1 MELKDVIEKRASI
14 RTFTD
19 EPVSAE
25 HIKEIIRRAGLAPSI
40 NNSQPWKFI
49 TITNEEMIEKMG
61 KIVQKKVLEYFPHEN
76 IKEKM
81 MAQAKV
87 LRFSSF
93 FMDAPVL
100 IAVEMSP
107 YQTVIEELLKGREL
121 SLEDVNRLR
130 NYPNIQ
136 SIGAAVEN
144 LILSAFDLGYGAC
157 WLSGLLI
164 ARNELEELLSIKSPN
179 TLAACVAIG
188 KPREFITQRDKK
200 SFEQIFTLID

>member
-1 MELKDVIEKRASI
+1 MNLKEVIEKRASI
-14 RTFTD
+14 RMFTD
-19 EPVSAE
+19 EKVPIEDV
-25 HIKEIIRRAGLAPSI
+25 KEMIRRAGLAPSI

-49 TITNEEMIEKMG
+49 TIVNEEIIEQMG
-61 KIVQKKVLEYFPHEN
+61 KIVQQKVLEYFPHEN

-107 YQTVIEELLKGREL
+107 YQTIIEELLKGREL
-121 SLEDVNRLR
+121 SLENVNRLR

-164 ARNELEELLSIKSPN
+164 ARNELEEFLNVKTPN
-179 TLAACVAIG
+179 TLVACVAVG
-188 KPREFITQRDKK
+188 NPREFITQRDKK
-200 SFEQIFTLID
+200 PFEEIFQLIE

>member
-1 MELKDVIEKRASI
+1 MELKDVIEKRVSI

-19 EPVSAE
+19 EPVAVTD
-25 HIKEIIRRAGLAPSI
+25 IKEIIRRAGLAPSI

-49 TITNEEMIEKMG
+49 VITNEEIIEKMG

-76 IKEKM
+76 IKEKI

-121 SLEDVNRLR
+121 SIEDVNRLR
-130 NYPNIQ
+130 SYPNIQ

-164 ARNELEELLSIKSPN
+164 ARKELEELLSINSPN
-179 TLAACVAIG
+179 ALAACVAIG
-188 KPREFITQRDKK
+188 NPREFLTQRDKK
-200 SFEQIFTLID
+200 PFEEIFTLID

>member
-14 RTFTD
+14 RMFND
-19 EPVSAE
+19 KPVPVE
-25 HIKEIIRRAGLAPSI
+25 HIKEIVRRAGLAPSI

-49 TITNEEMIEKMG
+49 SITNEEMIEQMG
-61 KIVQKKVLEYFPHEN
+61 KIVQKKVLDNFPHEN

-100 IAVEMSP
+100 IAVEMTP

-130 NYPNIQ
+130 SFPNIQ

-164 ARNELEELLSIKSPN
+164 ARDELEALLDIKSPN
-179 TLAACVAIG
+179 TLAACVAVG
-188 KPREFITQRDKK
+188 NPREFLSQRDKK
-200 SFEQIFTLID
+200 PFDEIFKLID

>member
-14 RTFTD
+14 RMFTD
-19 EPVSAE
+19 EKIPIEDV
-25 HIKEIIRRAGLAPSI
+25 KEMVRRAGLAPSI

-49 TITNEEMIEKMG
+49 TIVNDELIEKMG
-61 KIVQKKVLEYFPHEN
+61 KIVQQKVLEYFPHEN

-81 MAQAKV
+81 VAQAKV

-93 FMDAPVL
+93 FMDAPVI

-107 YQTVIEELLKGREL
+107 YKTVIEELLKGREL
-121 SLEDVNRLR
+121 SLENVNRLR

-144 LILSAFDLGYGAC
+144 LILSAYDLGYGAC

-164 ARNELEELLSIKSPN
+164 AREELEELLNVKSPN

-188 KPREFITQRDKK
+188 KPREIITQRDKK
-200 SFEQIFTLID
+200 SFDEIFKLIE

>member
-14 RTFTD
+14 RMFND
-19 EPVSAE
+19 KPVPVE
-25 HIKEIIRRAGLAPSI
+25 HIKVIVRRAGLAPSI

-49 TITNEEMIEKMG
+49 AITNEEIIEKMG
-61 KIVQKKVLEYFPHEN
+61 KIVQQKVLNYFPHEN

-100 IAVEMSP
+100 IAVEMTP

-121 SLEDVNRLR
+121 NLEDVNRLR
-130 NYPNIQ
+130 SYPNIQ

-157 WLSGLLI
+157 WLTGLLI
-164 ARNELEELLSIKSPN
+164 AKDELEELLGIKSPN
-179 TLAACVAIG
+179 TLAACVAVG
-188 KPREFITQRDKK
+188 NPREFLSQRDKK
-200 SFEQIFTLID
+200 PFDEIFKLVD

>member
-14 RTFTD
+14 RTFTN

-49 TITNEEMIEKMG
+49 AITNEVMIEKMG

-164 ARNELEELLSIKSPN
+164 ARSELEELLGIKSPN

>member
-1 MELKDVIEKRASI
+1 MNLKDVIEKRASI
-14 RTFTD
+14 RMFSEEKIQID
-19 EPVSAE
+19 D
-25 HIKEIIRRAGLAPSI
+25 IKEMVRRAGLAPSI
-40 NNSQPWKFI
+40 NNSQPWKFL
-49 TITNEEMIEKMG
+49 TIINEDVIEQMG
-61 KIVQKKVLEYFPHEN
+61 KIVQQKVLEYFPHEN

-107 YQTVIEELLKGREL
+107 YKTVIEELLKGREL
-121 SLEDVNRLR
+121 SLENVNRLR
-130 NYPNIQ
+130 NFPNIQ

-164 ARNELEELLSIKSPN
+164 ARNELEELLGITSPN
-179 TLAACVAIG
+179 TLGACVAIG
-188 KPREFITQRDKK
+188 KPREIITQRDKK
-200 SFEQIFTLID
+200 SFDEIFELID

>member
-1 MELKDVIEKRASI
+1 MELKDVIEKRTSI
-14 RTFTD
+14 RMFTD
-19 EPVSAE
+19 QKVPVE
-25 HIKEIIRRAGLAPSI
+25 DIKEIVRRAGLAPSI

-49 TITNEEMIEKMG
+49 AITNNVIIDQMG
-61 KIVQKKVLEYFPHEN
+61 GIVQQKVLELFPHEN
-76 IKEKM
+76 IEEKM
-81 MAQAKV
+81 FAQAKV
-87 LRFSSF
+87 LKASTF
-93 FMDAPVL
+93 FMDAPLL

-107 YQTVIEELLKGREL
+107 YKAIVEELLKGREL

-164 ARNELEELLSIKSPN
+164 ARDELEKLLGIKSPN
-179 TLAACVAIG
+179 ILAACVAIG
-188 KPREFITQRDKK
+188 KPRETSQQREKK
-200 SFEQIFTLID
+200 ELNEIFKLIE

>member
-1 MELKDVIEKRASI
+1 MELQDVIEKRASI
-14 RTFTD
+14 RMFND
-19 EPVSAE
+19 KPVPVE
-25 HIKEIIRRAGLAPSI
+25 HIKEIVRRAGLAPSI

-49 TITNEEMIEKMG
+49 SITNEEMIEQMG
-61 KIVQKKVLEYFPHEN
+61 KIVQKKVLDYFPHEN

-100 IAVEMSP
+100 IAVEMTP

-130 NYPNIQ
+130 NFPNIQ

-164 ARNELEELLSIKSPN
+164 ARDELEALLDIKSPN
-179 TLAACVAIG
+179 TLAACVAVG
-188 KPREFITQRDKK
+188 NPREFLSQRDKK
-200 SFEQIFTLID
+200 PFDEIFKLID

>member
-14 RTFTD
+14 RTFTN

>member
-1 MELKDVIEKRASI
+1 MELKAVIEKRASI
-14 RTFTD
+14 RMFTD
-19 EPVSAE
+19 EPVDE
-25 HIKEIIRRAGLAPSI
+25 GDIKEMIRRAGLAPSI

-49 TITNEEMIEKMG
+49 AITNHQILDTMG
-61 KIVQKKVLEYFPHEN
+61 SIVQKKVLEYFPHEN

-81 MAQAKV
+81 LAQAKV

-93 FMDAPVL
+93 FMDAPLL

-107 YQTVIEELLKGREL
+107 YETVIEELLKGRDL
-121 SLEDVNRLR
+121 NPDDVNRLR

-136 SIGAAVEN
+136 SIGAAIQN

-164 ARNELEELLSIKSPN
+164 ARNELEDLLDIKSPN
-179 TLAACVAIG
+179 MLAACVAVG
-188 KPREFITQRDKK
+188 KPRENITQRDKK
-200 SFEQIFTLID
+200 PFDKIFRLID

>member
-1 MELKDVIEKRASI
+1 MELKDVIEKRVSI

-25 HIKEIIRRAGLAPSI
+25 HIKETIRRAGLAPSI

-49 TITNEEMIEKMG
+49 AITNEVMIEKMG

-93 FMDAPVL
+93 FIDAPVL

>member
-1 MELKDVIEKRASI
+1 MELQDVIEKRASI
-14 RTFTD
+14 RMFND
-19 EPVSAE
+19 KPVPVE
-25 HIKEIIRRAGLAPSI
+25 HIKEIVRRAGLAPSI

-49 TITNEEMIEKMG
+49 SITNEEMIEQMG
-61 KIVQKKVLEYFPHEN
+61 KIVQKKVLDYFPHEN

-100 IAVEMSP
+100 IAVEMTP

-130 NYPNIQ
+130 NFPNIR

-164 ARNELEELLSIKSPN
+164 ARDELEALLDIKSPN
-179 TLAACVAIG
+179 TLAACVAVG
-188 KPREFITQRDKK
+188 NPREFLSQRDKK
-200 SFEQIFTLID
+200 PFDEIFKLID

>member
-14 RTFTD
+14 RMFTD
-19 EPVSAE
+19 EKVTIE
-25 HIKEIIRRAGLAPSI
+25 DVKEMVRRAGQAPSI

-49 TITNEEMIEKMG
+49 AITNEEIIEKMG

-93 FMDAPVL
+93 FMDAPLL
-100 IAVEMSP
+100 IAIEMIP

-121 SLEDVNRLR
+121 NKEDVNKLR

-164 ARNELEELLSIKSPN
+164 ARNELEEILNITSPN
-179 TLAACVAIG
+179 TLAACVAVG
-188 KPREFITQRDKK
+188 NPREFITQRDKK
-200 SFEQIFTLID
+200 PFEDIFTLID

>member
-14 RTFTD
+14 RMFTD
-19 EPVSAE
+19 EKVPINDV
-25 HIKEIIRRAGLAPSI
+25 KEMIRRAGLAPSI

-49 TITNEEMIEKMG
+49 TIINEEIIEQMG
-61 KIVQKKVLEYFPHEN
+61 KIVQQKVLEYFPHEN

-93 FMDAPVL
+93 FMDAPV
-100 IAVEMSP
+100 IVAVEMSP
-107 YQTVIEELLKGREL
+107 YKTVIEELLKGREL
-121 SLEDVNRLR
+121 SLENVNRLR
-130 NYPNIQ
+130 NFPNIQ

-164 ARNELEELLSIKSPN
+164 ARNELEELLGITSPN

-188 KPREFITQRDKK
+188 EQREIIPQRDKK
-200 SFEQIFTLID
+200 SFDEIFELID

>member
-1 MELKDVIEKRASI
+1 MELKDVIEKRAST
-14 RTFTD
+14 RMFTD
-19 EPVSAE
+19 EKIPVE
-25 HIKEIIRRAGLAPSI
+25 DIKEMVRRAGLAPSI

-49 TITNEEMIEKMG
+49 AITNEEIIDQMG
-61 KIVQKKVLEYFPHEN
+61 KIVQQKVLEYFPHEN

-81 MAQAKV
+81 VAQAKV
-87 LRFSSF
+87 LRFSAF

-107 YQTVIEELLKGREL
+107 YKTIIEELLKGREL
-121 SLEDVNRLR
+121 STENVNRLR
-130 NYPNIQ
+130 NFPNIQ

-164 ARNELEELLSIKSPN
+164 ARNELEQLLGIESPN

-188 KPREFITQRDKK
+188 KPRENIKQRDKK
-200 SFEQIFTLID
+200 DFNEIFELIE

>member
-1 MELKDVIEKRASI
+1 MELKDVIERRASI
-14 RTFTD
+14 RMFTN
-19 EPVSAE
+19 EVVPLE
-25 HIKEIIRRAGLAPSI
+25 HIKEVVRRAGLAPSI

-49 TITNEEMIEKMG
+49 AITNEDLLDQMG

-93 FMDAPVL
+93 FMDAPVV

-107 YQTVIEELLKGREL
+107 YKTIIEELLKGREL
-121 SLEDVNRLR
+121 SLENVNRLR

-136 SIGAAVEN
+136 SVGAAVEN

-164 ARNELEELLSIKSPN
+164 ARDELENLLGIKSPN
-179 TLAACVAIG
+179 TLTACVAMG
-188 KPREFITQRDKK
+188 KPREITSPREKRPFD
-200 SFEQIFTLID
+200 EIFQLLD

>member
-14 RTFTD
+14 RMFMD
-19 EPVSAE
+19 EKIPIE
-25 HIKEIIRRAGLAPSI
+25 DIKEMVRRAGLAPSI

-49 TITNEEMIEKMG
+49 TITNEEIIEQMG
-61 KIVQKKVLEYFPHEN
+61 KIVQKKVMEYFPHEN
-76 IKEKM
+76 VKEKM
-81 MAQAKV
+81 VAQAKV

-93 FMDAPVL
+93 FMDAPVI

-107 YQTVIEELLKGREL
+107 YKTVIEELLKGREL
-121 SLEDVNRLR
+121 SIENVNRLR

-136 SIGAAVEN
+136 SVGAAVEN

-164 ARNELEELLSIKSPN
+164 ARNELEDLLGVSSPVFGFN
-179 TLAACVAIG
+179 
-188 KPREFITQRDKK
+188 
-200 SFEQIFTLID
+200 SFCHFK

>member
-1 MELKDVIEKRASI
+1 MELKAVIEKRASI
-14 RTFTD
+14 RMFTD
-19 EPVSAE
+19 EKVPVE
-25 HIKEIIRRAGLAPSI
+25 DIKEVVRRAGLAPSI

-49 TITNEEMIEKMG
+49 AITNEDLLDQLG
-61 KIVQKKVLEYFPHEN
+61 KIVQKKVIEYFPHEN

-100 IAVEMSP
+100 IAIEMSP
-107 YQTVIEELLKGREL
+107 YKTVIEELLKGREL
-121 SLEDVNRLR
+121 SKENVNRLR

-164 ARNELEELLSIKSPN
+164 AREDLEKVLGIEAPN
-179 TLAACVAIG
+179 TLAACVAMG
-188 KPREFITQRDKK
+188 KPRELITQRDKK
-200 SFEQIFTLID
+200 PFNEIFQLIE

>member
-14 RTFTD
+14 RMFTD
-19 EPVSAE
+19 EKVPIND
-25 HIKEIIRRAGLAPSI
+25 IKEMIRRAGLAPSI

-49 TITNEEMIEKMG
+49 TIINEEIIEQMG
-61 KIVQKKVLEYFPHEN
+61 KIVQQKVLEYFPHEN

-93 FMDAPVL
+93 FMDAPV
-100 IAVEMSP
+100 IVAVEMSP
-107 YQTVIEELLKGREL
+107 YKTVIGVLLKGREL
-121 SLEDVNRLR
+121 SLENVNRLR
-130 NYPNIQ
+130 NFPNIQ

-164 ARNELEELLSIKSPN
+164 ARNELEELLGITSPN
-179 TLAACVAIG
+179 TLAACVAVG
-188 KPREFITQRDKK
+188 HPREIIAQRDKK
-200 SFEQIFTLID
+200 SFDEIFELID

>member
-1 MELKDVIEKRASI
+1 MDLKDVIEKRASI
-14 RTFTD
+14 RMFTD
-19 EPVSAE
+19 EKIPIADV
-25 HIKEIIRRAGLAPSI
+25 KEMIRRAGLAPSI

-49 TITNEEMIEKMG
+49 TIINEEIIEQMG
-61 KIVQKKVLEYFPHEN
+61 KIVQQKVLEYFPHEN

-93 FMDAPVL
+93 FMDAPV
-100 IAVEMSP
+100 IVAVEMSP
-107 YQTVIEELLKGREL
+107 YKTVIEELLKGREL
-121 SLEDVNRLR
+121 SLENVNRLR
-130 NYPNIQ
+130 NFPNIQ

-164 ARNELEELLSIKSPN
+164 ARNELEELLGITSPN
-179 TLAACVAIG
+179 TFAACVAIG
-188 KPREFITQRDKK
+188 NPRETITQRDKK
-200 SFEQIFTLID
+200 SFDEIFELIA

>member
-1 MELKDVIEKRASI
+1 MDLRDVIEKGASI

-49 TITNEEMIEKMG
+49 AITNKVIIEQMG
-61 KIVQKKVLEYFPHEN
+61 KIVQKNVLDYFTHEN

-87 LRFSSF
+87 LKFSSF

-130 NYPNIQ
+130 NFPNIQ

-144 LILSAFDLGYGAC
+144 LVLSAFDLGYGAC

-164 ARNELEELLSIKSPN
+164 ARDELEELLGIKSPS
-179 TLAACVAIG
+179 TLAACVAVG
-188 KPREFITQRDKK
+188 NPREFLSQRDKK
-200 SFEQIFTLID
+200 PFEEIFKLID

>member
-14 RTFTD
+14 RMFTD
-19 EPVSAE
+19 EKIPIE
-25 HIKEIIRRAGLAPSI
+25 HVKEIVRRAGLAPSI

-49 TITNEEMIEKMG
+49 TIVNEELIEQMG

-81 MAQAKV
+81 VAQAKV

-93 FMDAPVL
+93 FMDAPVI

-107 YQTVIEELLKGREL
+107 YKTVIEELLKGREL
-121 SLEDVNRLR
+121 SLENVNRLR

-144 LILSAFDLGYGAC
+144 LILSAFDMGYGAC

-164 ARNELEELLSIKSPN
+164 AREELEELLNVKSPN
-179 TLAACVAIG
+179 TLAACVALG
-188 KPREFITQRDKK
+188 KPREIITQRDKK
-200 SFEQIFTLID
+200 SFDEIFKLID